1 MLIERGF
8 KDCGKVNY
16 TFFRKYII
24 EKNSEKMNKKM
35 MKVENVCKKE

>member
-8 KDCGKVNY
+8 EGCGKVNY
-16 TFFRKYII
+16 SFFRKYII

-35 MKVENVCKKE
+35 MKVQNVYKKI